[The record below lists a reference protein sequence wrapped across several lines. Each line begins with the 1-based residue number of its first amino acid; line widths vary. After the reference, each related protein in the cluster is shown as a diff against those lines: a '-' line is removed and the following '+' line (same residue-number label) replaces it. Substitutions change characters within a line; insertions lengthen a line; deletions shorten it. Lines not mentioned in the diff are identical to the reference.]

1 MDVIFLILF
10 EKEQNKIPDDIV
22 RIQPTI
28 NIARIKVL
36 DLKILDLWII
46 AYLEFIGN
54 KIINFLK

>member
-46 AYLEFIGN
+46 ADLEFIGN